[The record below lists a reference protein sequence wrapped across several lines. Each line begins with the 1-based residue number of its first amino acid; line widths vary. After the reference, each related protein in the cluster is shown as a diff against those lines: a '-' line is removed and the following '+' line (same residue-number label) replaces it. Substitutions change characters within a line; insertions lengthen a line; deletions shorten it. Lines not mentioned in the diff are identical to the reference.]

1 MIQFRT
7 RLLGKAILILLFA
20 FVACTNATT
29 SFAQSWGANG
39 LFSVNSLESVIG
51 PIFPVGGWCNSFRSE
66 IGTGIGVAK
75 FDKATLSSSLGTFD
89 LIKYDPDASS
99 GHDTLDGSPLKYQVK
114 AILRLWR
121 LGLRAAY
128 ENFDARTYLAKSGK
142 FDFTGLNLGADF
154 DLVQFN
160 WLSIGLGGDFY
171 FIDPYFHGGIVLPT
185 LNVGVVDIKGERP
198 INWGA
203 YFRYMP
209 PDILGFPMHVEAY
222 FRLPYRKASSYSS
235 LGASLVFRPQIY
247 RFDVSAK
254 LSFEKSYLKFSDA
267 STVSEITIPPVQFGE
282 NWEFN
287 SVWKLFSV
295 DVAIY
300 F

>member
-1 MIQFRT
+1 MIQLRT

-20 FVACTNATT
+20 FVACMNATT
-29 SFAQSWGANG
+29 SHAQTWGANG
-39 LFSVNSLESVIG
+39 LFSLNTLESVIG
-51 PIFPVGGWCNSFRSE
+51 PIFPVGGLGNSFRSE
-66 IGTGIGVAK
+66 IGVGLGVAK

-89 LIKYDPDASS
+89 LIRYDPNAYQ
-99 GHDTLDGSPLKYQVK
+99 GQDTLDGSPLRNQVK
-114 AILRLWR
+114 AIVRLWR

-128 ENFDARTYLAKSGK
+128 QNFDARTYLAKAGK
-142 FDFTGLNLGADF
+142 FDLSGLILGADF

-171 FIDPYFHGGIVLPT
+171 FIDPYFHGAILYPYVPPNIELI
-185 LNVGVVDIKGERP
+185 DIKGERP

-203 YFRYMP
+203 YFRYLP

-222 FRLPYRKASSYSS
+222 FRLPYRKASSYST
-235 LGASLVFRPQIY
+235 LGAALVFRPQIY

-254 LSFEKSYLKFSDA
+254 LTFEKSYLKFSGFSSVDTA
-267 STVSEITIPPVQFGE
+267 HPETLQD
-282 NWEFN
+282 WEFN
-287 SVWKLFSV
+287 SVWKLFSIEA
-295 DVAIY
+295 AIY

>member
-20 FVACTNATT
+20 FVACTNAAT

-39 LFSVNSLESVIG
+39 LFSLNSLESVIG
-51 PIFPVGGWCNSFRSE
+51 PIFPVGGWGNSFRSE

-89 LIKYDPDASS
+89 LIRYDPDASR
-99 GHDTLDGSPLKYQVK
+99 GQDTLDGSPLKYQVK

-142 FDFTGLNLGADF
+142 FDFSGLNLGADF

-171 FIDPYFHGGIVLPT
+171 FIDPYFRGPILHPYVPP
-185 LNVGVVDIKGERP
+185 NVELIDIKGERP

-254 LSFEKSYLKFSDA
+254 LSFEKSYLKFSG
-267 STVSEITIPPVQFGE
+267 VSSVDTANPETLQ